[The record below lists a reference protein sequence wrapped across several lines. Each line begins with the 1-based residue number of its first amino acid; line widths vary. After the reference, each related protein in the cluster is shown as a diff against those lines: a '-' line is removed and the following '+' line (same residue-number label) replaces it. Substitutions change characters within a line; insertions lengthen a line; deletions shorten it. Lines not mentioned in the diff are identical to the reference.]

1 MCAQESLF
9 EKTAREYYERNA
21 PLAERIRPR
30 NLDEF
35 VGQDHL
41 VGRGRAVR
49 LAIDEDRVQSMILWG
64 PPGTGKTTLGKV
76 VASVTGK
83 AFVLLSAVTAG
94 VKDIKETVTAAR
106 KRIAERDEG
115 TILFIDEIHRFNKAQ
130 QDSLLHH
137 VEDGT
142 LIFIG
147 ATTENPSF
155 EVNSALLS
163 RCKVV
168 TLSHLSTEDL
178 GAILDH
184 AISDNERGLAAV
196 RPVTLGEEA
205 REFLLG
211 LSMGDARVLLNNLE
225 LSALLAASL
234 DADEILLEHVEE
246 ASGKQSLLYDKDG
259 EEHFNLIS
267 ALHKSMRGSD
277 PQASVYYLT
286 RMLEAGEDP
295 LYVVRRMVRFASE
308 DIGCADPNALVVAI
322 AAMNTVH
329 FLGMPEC
336 DTALAQLA
344 VYLSTAP
351 KSNRIYTSL
360 NKARKEIKR
369 TGHLP
374 VPMIIRNA
382 PTSLMKE
389 IGYGKGYRYPHEAPD
404 AFVPDQYL
412 PEEIVGRRFYEPT
425 EFGFER
431 EIAKRIEYWDRLRD
445 KKKDES
451 P

>member
-1 MCAQESLF
+1 MSTQESLF
-9 EKTAREYYERNA
+9 EKRAREYYQRNA
-21 PLAERIRPR
+21 PLADRMRP
-30 NLDEF
+30 NSIEDF

-41 VGRGRAVR
+41 IGEGRAVR
-49 LAIDEDRVQSMILWG
+49 LAIEEDRVQSMILWG
-64 PPGTGKTTLGKV
+64 PPGTGKTTLGRV
-76 VASVTGK
+76 IATVTGK
-83 AFVLLSAVTAG
+83 EFVHLSAVTAG
-94 VKDIKETVTAAR
+94 VKEIKENVAAAR
-106 KRIAERDEG
+106 KRISEQEEG

-142 LIFIG
+142 ITFIG

-168 TLSHLSTEDL
+168 TLAHLSAMEL
-178 GAILDH
+178 NSILDR
-184 AISDNERGLAAV
+184 ALDDTTRGIASTQRATLSD
-196 RPVTLGEEA
+196 EA
-205 REFLLG
+205 REFLIG
-211 LSMGDARVLLNNLE
+211 LSMGDARVLLSNLE
-225 LSALLAASL
+225 LSALLATSL
-234 DADEILLEHVEE
+234 GAEEITLEHVEE
-246 ASGKQSLLYDKDG
+246 ASGKQSLIYDKAG

-286 RMLEAGEDP
+286 RMLDAGEDP

-322 AAMNTVH
+322 GAMNAVH

-351 KSNRIYTSL
+351 KSNRIYKSL
-360 NKARKEIKR
+360 SKVRKEIKR
-369 TGHLP
+369 SGHLP
-374 VPMIIRNA
+374 VPMKIRNA
-382 PTSLMKE
+382 PTRLMKDV
-389 IGYGKGYRYPHEAPD
+389 GYGKGYRYPHDDPD
-404 AFVPDQYL
+404 AFVPDRYL
-412 PEEIVGRRFYEPT
+412 PEKIEELRFYEPT
-425 EFGFER
+425 DFGFEK
-431 EIAKRIEYWDRLRD
+431 EISKRIEYWNRLRND
-445 KKKDES
+445 KKDK
-451 P
+451 

>member
-83 AFVLLSAVTAG
+83 AFVHLSAVTAG

>member
-1 MCAQESLF
+1 MSTQESLF
-9 EKTAREYYERNA
+9 EKRAREYYQRNA
-21 PLAERIRPR
+21 PLAERMRPR
-30 NLDEF
+30 TIEDF

-41 VGRGRAVR
+41 IGEGRAVR

-76 VASVTGK
+76 IATVTGK
-83 AFVLLSAVTAG
+83 AFIHLSAVTAG
-94 VKDIKETVTAAR
+94 VKDIKENVTAAR
-106 KRIAERDEG
+106 RRISESDEG
-115 TILFIDEIHRFNKAQ
+115 TILFVDEIHRFNKAQ

-142 LIFIG
+142 ITFIG

-168 TLSHLSTEDL
+168 SLAHLSTEELDSILERAL
-178 GAILDH
+178 GDDTRGIASDH
-184 AISDNERGLAAV
+184 PASLSR
-196 RPVTLGEEA
+196 EA

-225 LSALLAASL
+225 LSALLATSL
-234 DADEILLEHVEE
+234 GADEIMLEHVEE
-246 ASGKQSLLYDKDG
+246 ASGKQSLIYDKAG

-322 AAMNTVH
+322 ATMNAVH

-360 NKARKEIKR
+360 SRTRKEINR
-369 TGHLP
+369 SGHLP
-374 VPMIIRNA
+374 VPMKIRNA
-382 PTSLMKE
+382 PTGLMKE
-389 IGYGKGYRYPHEAPD
+389 VGYGKGYRYPHDEPD
-404 AFVPDQYL
+404 AFVPDRYL
-412 PEEIVGRRFYEPT
+412 PEEIEGLRFYEPT
-425 EFGFER
+425 EFGFEK
-431 EIAKRIEYWDRLRD
+431 EISRRIEYWNRLRNRERD
-445 KKKDES
+445 KS
-451 P
+451 